1 MSAAQFDGPYDSG
14 HQDSGHQYSGHQD
27 SGLNIPDGQLL
38 LVGGGQGIGRA
49 IAAEFP
55 ERSTIWTRKTGV
67 DATDEGSVQDAFRTF
82 RDKYGAPYALIHTIG
97 DFVEQPL
104 LDTSEFTYHHLFSSN
119 VDSVFQTIQT
129 VVPSMVERQI
139 GRVILFAAAGA
150 DKQRAM
156 LRAPVYFAAKAAV
169 IQLARSLAAEI
180 ASVGITVNVI
190 APGLIDN
197 DHSHR
202 ESQARM
208 LSRVPAG
215 RVGRPQDVTAMVR
228 YLLSTEASYVT
239 GQVLTIDGGLQA

>member
-1 MSAAQFDGPYDSG
+1 MSDAGNSNGGNGFGGNGSQGP
-14 HQDSGHQYSGHQD
+14 H
-27 SGLNIPDGQLL
+27 IPDGQLL

-55 ERSTIWTRKTGV
+55 DRSTIWTRKSGV
-67 DATDEGSVQDAFRTF
+67 DTTDEAAVRDAYTSFE
-82 RDKYGAPYALIHTIG
+82 DKYGAPYALIHTIG

-104 LDTSEFTYHHLFSSN
+104 LETSEFTYHHLFASN
-119 VDSVFQTIQT
+119 VDTVFQTIQA
-129 VVPSMVERQI
+129 VVPSMIKRGI

-180 ASVGITVNVI
+180 AGSGITVNVI
-190 APGLIDN
+190 APGLIN
-197 DHSHR
+197 HDHSHR

-208 LSRVPAG
+208 LAKVPAG
-215 RVGRPQDVTAMVR
+215 RLGHPQDITAMVR
-228 YLLSTEASYVT
+228 YLLSEDASYVT

>member
-1 MSAAQFDGPYDSG
+1 MTDTGHANHGHDGAN
-14 HQDSGHQYSGHQD
+14 H
-27 SGLNIPDGQLL
+27 IPDGQIL

-55 ERSTIWTRKTGV
+55 ERSTIWTRRSGV
-67 DATDEGSVQDAFRTF
+67 DTTDEAAVRDAYTSFE
-82 RDKYGAPYALIHTIG
+82 DKYGAPYALIHTIG
-97 DFVEQPL
+97 DFAEQSL
-104 LDTSEFTYHHLFSSN
+104 LETTDLTYHHLFASN
-119 VDSVFQTIQT
+119 VDTVFQTIQA
-129 VVPSMVERQI
+129 VVPSMVKRGT

-180 ASVGITVNVI
+180 AESGITVNVI
-190 APGLIDN
+190 APGLIN
-197 DHSHR
+197 HDHSHR

-208 LSRVPAG
+208 LSKVPAG
-215 RVGRPQDVTAMVR
+215 RLGHPQDVTAMVR
-228 YLLSTEASYVT
+228 YLLSAEASYVT